1 MGRKR
6 AGGRERTTRNPQE
19 MAPAFRANV
28 ARRTTVPVARGASVV
43 AFAGKGRPHKDDAK
57 GDAVTGKDT
66 SKPKNWDEE
75 QEGPEVRYLRR
86 RPCQPEALRL
96 VSGFSCRP

>member
-1 MGRKR
+1 
-6 AGGRERTTRNPQE
+6 

-28 ARRTTVPVARGASVV
+28 ARRTAVPVARGASVV
-43 AFAGKGRPHKDDAK
+43 AFAGKGRPPKDDAK

-75 QEGPEVRYLRR
+75 RKKAPKFGTSDDGLADQKRYDW
-86 RPCQPEALRL
+86 
-96 VSGFSCRP
+96 